1 MHGRRCANLG
11 HMRRTT
17 TLLAAACV
25 LAVLPACGGDDDA
38 EPAAEPAAEA
48 EEPASDPAEEPASEP
63 AEEPAG
69 DDAEEPAE
77 EPAAAPS
84 GGGSGT
90 ATLTLDNGESY
101 EFGILCTLEPQ
112 MAAGSEILFTAVSY
126 DNPSLDITQFG
137 SEGTVTDTATIQVY
151 DAETYDTLW
160 EAGTLY
166 EAFGGSIELS
176 VDGSTIN
183 GSGTF
188 YPAADPMAEPVEGTV
203 EARCG

>member
-1 MHGRRCANLG
+1 
-11 HMRRTT
+11 MRRTT
-17 TLLAAACV
+17 ALLAASA

-38 EPAAEPAAEA
+38 EPADDAPAADEPAAD
-48 EEPASDPAEEPASEP
+48 EP
-63 AEEPAG
+63 
-69 DDAEEPAE
+69 PAE
-77 EPAAAPS
+77 EPAADEPAAEEPPAEEAPS

-90 ATLTLDNGESY
+90 ATLTLDNGETY
-101 EFGILCTLEPQ
+101 EFDILCTLEPQ

-137 SEGTVTDTATIQVY
+137 SEGTITDTATIQVY

-166 EAFGGSIELS
+166 EAFGGTIELS

-183 GSGTF
+183 GTGSF
-188 YPAADPMAEPVEGTV
+188 YPEADIMAEPVEGTV

>member
-1 MHGRRCANLG
+1 
-11 HMRRTT
+11 MRRTT

-38 EPAAEPAAEA
+38 EPADEPAAEA
-48 EEPASDPAEEPASEP
+48 EESASEPAEEPADEPAEEPASEP
-63 AEEPAG
+63 AEEPA
-69 DDAEEPAE
+69 DEPA
-77 EPAAAPS
+77 S
-84 GGGSGT
+84 GGSGT

-137 SEGTVTDTATIQVY
+137 SEGTVTDTATISVY

-160 EAGTLY
+160 EAGSFY
-166 EAFGGSIELS
+166 EAFGGSFELS
-176 VDGSTIN
+176 LDGSTIN

-188 YPAADPMAEPVEGTV
+188 YPEADPMLEPVEGTV